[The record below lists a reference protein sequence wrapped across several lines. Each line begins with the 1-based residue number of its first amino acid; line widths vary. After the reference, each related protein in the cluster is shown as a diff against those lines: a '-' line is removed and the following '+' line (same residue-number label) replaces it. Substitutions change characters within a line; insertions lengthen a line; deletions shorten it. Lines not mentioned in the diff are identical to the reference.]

1 MKRKGHISPLI
12 EDKGNFELAFDGF
25 SEHKKSRESV
35 RKFEEELP
43 GNIEELLSAYIS
55 GMWQTSE
62 YVEKIIHERKTRRI
76 AKLPVKDHVMQWAAC
91 LHVEPLLCG
100 TYIRNSCSCVKGR
113 GTHDFVNLLRSSLY
127 ADYEGTYYF
136 VQMDIHHFFP
146 NIHHDLMKEHVRLK
160 IKDPKLLSLLDEFI
174 DSYYQG
180 IPLGVKI
187 SQILANFFLAPFD
200 RLAISVF
207 GILSD
212 TEKLAYWTG
221 RYITH
226 CIVTC
231 RTKKEEEELSKGVAY
246 LSKKFRSYLK
256 NGLRYYFRFADNIVI
271 MHNDKAFLHIVTEL
285 SIMVL
290 TRDYLLPVNKSWN
303 VRPVYDGGIDVC
315 GYVSSHDHR
324 ALRKRNK
331 VELCREVAKLRKLG
345 LSPEEIRLRCS
356 SRIGFAIH
364 ADAKNLLR
372 KLNINMEKRLGNVM
386 KNRRVKLPF
395 EGMRFDQKK
404 PFSEIVCKIGD
415 DEKDFKIMLLDFTFE
430 DSKIETEDV
439 IVEVPDGNG
448 GTKQEKK
455 TQPKKCLVI
464 RYKRIL
470 ETVTQTAIE
479 GEETETYVFEKVKDK
494 DGNAT
499 AKDAEYYSYTGST
512 VMIEQA
518 STSFTKEDLPCPTVV
533 AEFAN
538 KMKKKFYKFT

>member
-160 IKDPKLLSLLDEFI
+160 IKDPKLLSFLDEFI

-303 VRPVYDGGIDVC
+303 VRPVYEGGIDVC
-315 GYVSSHDHR
+315 GYV
-324 ALRKRNK
+324 
-331 VELCREVAKLRKLG
+331 
-345 LSPEEIRLRCS
+345 
-356 SRIGFAIH
+356 
-364 ADAKNLLR
+364 
-372 KLNINMEKRLGNVM
+372 
-386 KNRRVKLPF
+386 
-395 EGMRFDQKK
+395 
-404 PFSEIVCKIGD
+404 
-415 DEKDFKIMLLDFTFE
+415 
-430 DSKIETEDV
+430 
-439 IVEVPDGNG
+439 
-448 GTKQEKK
+448 
-455 TQPKKCLVI
+455 
-464 RYKRIL
+464 
-470 ETVTQTAIE
+470 
-479 GEETETYVFEKVKDK
+479 
-494 DGNAT
+494 
-499 AKDAEYYSYTGST
+499 
-512 VMIEQA
+512 
-518 STSFTKEDLPCPTVV
+518 
-533 AEFAN
+533 
-538 KMKKKFYKFT
+538 